1 VIIFSAPKSPVR
13 ELFCA
18 MRINL
23 ATASTTCLL
32 FDNEL
37 ENLLRLLPKL
47 EGNFQHKPIWQNPIA
62 VLVLLARE
70 FGLTSEIKRQE
81 RDDEILSAEA
91 KSESTLWTDPSK
103 IPNEVPDN
111 FYDRIKALHV
121 CSNTLTFI
129 DHAVAFE
136 IDVWNFL
143 KDIMTAKDVK
153 DKDVKDKDVKDKDVK
168 DKDVKDKDM
177 KDGRW
182 LEESWMKDDRQFIT
196 DTVSYEIWR
205 IKGRKLQIA
214 GLQDRVKV
222 AQSVVR
228 NWLRALS
235 SILSSFR

>member
-1 VIIFSAPKSPVR
+1 
-13 ELFCA
+13 

-23 ATASTTCLL
+23 ATSSTTCLL
-32 FDNEL
+32 FDNHL

-47 EGNFQHKPIWQNPIA
+47 EKNFQQKPIWQNPIA
-62 VLVLLARE
+62 MLVLLARE
-70 FGLTSEIKRQE
+70 CGQTSEIKRQE

-143 KDIMTAKDVK
+143 KDIMAPKDVK
-153 DKDVKDKDVKDKDVK
+153 GKGVKDR
-168 DKDVKDKDM
+168 
-177 KDGRW
+177 GLWERPW
-182 LEESWMKDDRQFIT
+182 TEDDRQFIT
-196 DTVSYEIWR
+196 DIVSYEIWR

-228 NWLRALS
+228 
-235 SILSSFR
+235 I

>member
-18 MRINL
+18 MRIDL
-23 ATASTTCLL
+23 VTSSTTCLL
-32 FDNEL
+32 FDNDIED
-37 ENLLRLLPKL
+37 LLFLLPKL
-47 EGNFQHKPIWQNPIA
+47 ERNFQQMPIWHNPLA

-70 FGLTSEIKRQE
+70 CGQTSEIKRQE

-91 KSESTLWTDPSK
+91 KSGSTLWTDPSK
-103 IPNEVPDN
+103 IPNEVPEN
-111 FYDRIKALHV
+111 FYDRIKVLHV

-143 KDIMTAKDVK
+143 QNIMTAKD
-153 DKDVKDKDVKDKDVK
+153 
-168 DKDVKDKDM
+168 M
-177 KDGRW
+177 RYGGL
-182 LEESWMKDDRQFIT
+182 LERPWMKDDRQFIT
-196 DTVSYEIWR
+196 DTISYEIWR

-222 AQSVVR
+222 QQSLVR
-228 NWLRALS
+228 IWLPACRPY
-235 SILSSFR
+235 